1 MIILPISQK
10 VKKMNKKLKNKRKT
24 VVKLSKGIVCVRKTD
39 VSVTQISGADVKT
52 AGEKLLLF
60 PRVSAG

>member
-1 MIILPISQK
+1 
-10 VKKMNKKLKNKRKT
+10 MNKKLKNKRKT

-60 PRVSAG
+60 PRVGAG